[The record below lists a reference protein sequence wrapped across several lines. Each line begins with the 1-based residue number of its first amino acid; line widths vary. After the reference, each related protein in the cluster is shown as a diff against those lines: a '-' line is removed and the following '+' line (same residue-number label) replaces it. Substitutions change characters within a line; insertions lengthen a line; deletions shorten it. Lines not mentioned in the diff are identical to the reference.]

1 MISFNDLDEDSI
13 DYRFYLLK
21 KELVSSPTIP
31 SREGYYDSST
41 KYDILYEY
49 IKMYKWL
56 FSDKELNMIKELSTN
71 KYDEANIT
79 IIFELVFKKY
89 KNKDMLLFRN
99 TFIIFIILLVLS
111 YMIVTFITGSFIP
124 HGMLSRTFIII
135 PPLITSIILF
145 INNY

>member
-1 MISFNDLDEDSI
+1 MIVNDLDENSI
-13 DYRFYLLK
+13 DYRFYLLR
-21 KELVSSPTIP
+21 KEFVNNPNIP

-56 FSDKELNMIKELSTN
+56 FSDEELNMIKELSIN

-89 KNKDMLLFRN
+89 KNKDMILFRN
-99 TFIIFIILLVLS
+99 IFIIFAILLILS
-111 YMIVTFITGSFIP
+111 YLIVTFITGSIIP
-124 HGMLSRTFIII
+124 HGMVSRAFIII
-135 PPLITSIILF
+135 PPLIISIGLF
-145 INNY
+145 IKNY